1 MADKQPDDDD
11 TRNLMINLNSLSS
24 RRKLLGALII
34 GACAIVP
41 LAATVFEEPYYIN
54 LFARLMIWAIAAI
67 SLNLILGYGGMISF
81 GHALYLGIGAY
92 VVGICAY
99 YDINSAFIQISTAI
113 GVGVLVS
120 LIFGGISL
128 RTRGV
133 YFIMITMALTQMV
146 YFLTISIEKFG
157 SDDGLIIYDR
167 SDFGTDLLNLDNPF
181 HRYYLIFAVM
191 IACLYFS
198 HRLIQ
203 SRLGYVIRGA
213 KSNETRMEVLGF
225 STFRYRLV
233 CFIIAG
239 VMCTLAGVLSA
250 NVEKFVSP
258 DVMHWTRSGELIFM
272 VVLGGMASILGPLTG
287 ALVFWLLSEVL
298 SRMTEHW
305 HIIFGPF
312 LILVVLLSPRGIDGL
327 LALKRSSS
335 E

>member
-1 MADKQPDDDD
+1 MHKQADD
-11 TRNLMINLNSLSS
+11 TRNFMINLNSLSS
-24 RRKLLGALII
+24 RRRLLGALVI

-67 SLNLILGYGGMISF
+67 SLNLILGYGGMISL

-99 YDINSAFIQISTAI
+99 YNINSAFIQIPTAI
-113 GVGVLVS
+113 GAAVLVS

-146 YFLTISIEKFG
+146 YFLAISIEKFG

-198 HRLIQ
+198 HRLVQ
-203 SRLGYVIRGA
+203 SRFGYVIRGA

-298 SRMTEHW
+298 SRITEHW

>member
-1 MADKQPDDDD
+1 MHKQADD
-11 TRNLMINLNSLSS
+11 TRNSMINLNSLSS
-24 RRKLLGALII
+24 RRRLLGALVI

-67 SLNLILGYGGMISF
+67 SLNLILGYGGMISL

-99 YDINSAFIQISTAI
+99 YGINSAFIQISTAI
-113 GVGVLVS
+113 GAAVLVS

-146 YFLTISIEKFG
+146 YFLSISIEKFG

-181 HRYYLIFAVM
+181 HRYYLIFVVM

-203 SRLGYVIRGA
+203 SRFGYVIRGA

-298 SRMTEHW
+298 SRITEHW

>member
-1 MADKQPDDDD
+1 MADKQPDD

-24 RRKLLGALII
+24 RRRLLGALVI

-203 SRLGYVIRGA
+203 SRFGYVIRGA

-250 NVEKFVSP
+250 NVEKYVSP

-298 SRMTEHW
+298 SRITEHW

-312 LILVVLLSPRGIDGL
+312 LILVVLLSPEELTVCL
-327 LALKRSSS
+327 L
-335 E
+335 

>member
-1 MADKQPDDDD
+1 MHKQADD

-24 RRKLLGALII
+24 RRRLLGVLVV
-34 GACAIVP
+34 GTCAIVP

-67 SLNLILGYGGMISF
+67 SLNLILGYGGMISL

-99 YDINSAFIQISTAI
+99 YNINSAFIQISTAI
-113 GVGVLVS
+113 GVAVLVS

-203 SRLGYVIRGA
+203 SRFGYVIRGA

-225 STFRYRLV
+225 STFRYRLA

-298 SRMTEHW
+298 SRITEHW

>member
-24 RRKLLGALII
+24 RRRLLGALII

-203 SRLGYVIRGA
+203 SRFGYVIRGA

-298 SRMTEHW
+298 SRITEHW

>member
-1 MADKQPDDDD
+1 MAHKQADDA
-11 TRNLMINLNSLSS
+11 RNLMINLNSLSS
-24 RRKLLGALII
+24 RRRLLGALVV

-99 YDINSAFIQISTAI
+99 YGINSAFIQISTAI
-113 GVGVLVS
+113 GVAVLVS

-146 YFLTISIEKFG
+146 YFLAISIDKFG
-157 SDDGLIIYDR
+157 SNDGLIIYDR

-203 SRLGYVIRGA
+203 SRFGYVIRGA

-298 SRMTEHW
+298 SRITEHW

-327 LALKRSSS
+327 LAPKRSSS

>member
-1 MADKQPDDDD
+1 MPSL
-11 TRNLMINLNSLSS
+11 RLIFSSNLAS
-24 RRKLLGALII
+24 RRKLLGILVI
-34 GACAIVP
+34 GTCAVVP
-41 LAATVFEEPYYIN
+41 ILATTLNEPYYIN
-54 LFARLMIWAIAAI
+54 FFARLMIWSIAAI

-92 VVGICAY
+92 AVGICAY
-99 YDINSAFIQISTAI
+99 YDITNAYIQILVAI
-113 GVGVLVS
+113 IAAFFIA

-146 YFLTISIEKFG
+146 YFLSISVEKFG

-167 SDFGTDLLNLDNPF
+167 SDFGTRLLNMDNPIQ
-181 HRYYLIFAVM
+181 RYYLIFAIMVF
-191 IACLYFS
+191 CLYFS
-198 HRLIQ
+198 YRLIN
-203 SRLGYVIRGA
+203 SRFGYVIRGT
-213 KSNETRMEVLGF
+213 KTNETRMEVIGYK
-225 STFRYRLV
+225 TFRYRLA
-233 CFIIAG
+233 CFVIAG
-239 VMCTLAGVLSA
+239 VMCALAGVLSA

-272 VVLGGMASILGPLTG
+272 VVLGGMASILGPVTG

-298 SRMTEHW
+298 ARITEHW

-327 LALKRSSS
+327 LSRKTTKH

>member
-1 MADKQPDDDD
+1 MHKQPDD

-24 RRKLLGALII
+24 RRRLLGALVI

-157 SDDGLIIYDR
+157 SDDGLIIYNR

-203 SRLGYVIRGA
+203 SRFGYVIRGA

-298 SRMTEHW
+298 SRITEHW

>member
-1 MADKQPDDDD
+1 MADKQPDD

-24 RRKLLGALII
+24 RRRLLGVLVI

-157 SDDGLIIYDR
+157 SDDGLIIYNR

-203 SRLGYVIRGA
+203 SRFGYVIRGA

-250 NVEKFVSP
+250 NVEKYVSP

-298 SRMTEHW
+298 SRITEHW